1 MSSKV
6 TFGDWAVCVSEKG
19 GTAKGVIGITNHPR
33 RGERRGKVEKDR
45 QNTHANSLWYDLPL
59 AGWISRPVIRE
70 MRRASSIFS
79 STT

>member
-6 TFGDWAVCVSEKG
+6 TFGEWVVRVSEKG
-19 GTAKGVIGITNHPR
+19 GTAKGVIGYEPPQT
-33 RGERRGKVEKDR
+33 GEGRGKVEKDR